1 MKSFPSIF
9 LIELERAKKNIK
21 KTFMQTIHNE
31 VRHGLREE
39 NSSRV
44 FTVDTIFV
52 IFIQDSNHQDEKK
65 RVVRKKIG
73 KSL

>member
-1 MKSFPSIF
+1 
-9 LIELERAKKNIK
+9 
-21 KTFMQTIHNE
+21 MQTIHNE